1 MDALTDFTFNTHM
14 VYYSFCPRCGI
25 RCFRNVMYEVEGQKI
40 NNERICIS
48 MLDEREDGEPLPEL
62 KDIEVE
68 YFSPSDGDQGRR
80 LAVELYSR
88 GMW

>member
-1 MDALTDFTFNTHM
+1 
-14 VYYSFCPRCGI
+14 
-25 RCFRNVMYEVEGQKI
+25 
-40 NNERICIS
+40 
-48 MLDEREDGEPLPEL
+48 MLDEREDGEPLPDL
-62 KDIEVE
+62 KDIKVE